1 MGAGGRASQ
10 EWAMSNRIQHRKS
23 AVMQDYTHLLPTI
36 ADIARRAGAAIMEVY
51 RTDFD
56 VERKDDGSPL
66 TLADTASEAVILPAL
81 AALTPDIPI
90 VSEESAETNATPD
103 RIGNRFWLVDPLDGT
118 REFLKRND
126 EFCVAIGLIDDG
138 VPVLGVLH
146 GPALDVTYAAAGPGT
161 ATRAWGGGAPQ
172 PISCR
177 TPPADGI
184 DVLASRSHR
193 VDADLETFLAA
204 YTVRE
209 RVPQGSAL
217 KFGRIAAGEVDLYP
231 RLGPTMEWDT
241 AGGHA
246 IVLAA
251 GGSVLSLDEKFRIDG
266 PLQYAKPKYLNGN
279 FLVAGRPA

>member
-1 MGAGGRASQ
+1 
-10 EWAMSNRIQHRKS
+10 MSR
-23 AVMQDYTHLLPTI
+23 DYSHLLPGVS
-36 ADIARRAGAAIMEVY
+36 DIARRAGAAIMAVY

-56 VERKDDGSPL
+56 SERKDDGSPL

-90 VSEESAETNATPD
+90 VSEESAETNASPAH
-103 RIGNRFWLVDPLDGT
+103 IGSRFWLVDPLDGT

-138 VPVLGVLH
+138 VPVFGVLH
-146 GPALDVTYAAAGPGT
+146 GPVLDVTYAGAGAGT
-161 ATRAWGGGAPQ
+161 ATRAYGDGSPQ

-177 TPPADGI
+177 VPPADGLA
-184 DVLASRSHR
+184 VLTSRSHR
-193 VDADLETFLAA
+193 VDADLEAFLADYA
-204 YTVRE
+204 VRE
-209 RVPQGSAL
+209 RMPQGSAL
-217 KFGRIAAGEVDLYP
+217 KFGRLAAGEADLYP

-251 GGSVLSLDEKFRIDG
+251 GGSVLSLDKNFHIDG
-266 PLQYAKPKYLNGN
+266 PLQYTKPHYLNGS
-279 FLVAGRPA
+279 FLVTGKPA